1 MEDLEVIRIE
11 AGISTTRFSRVFD
24 MPERIWRRWQAETR
38 AGGRSTGAW
47 PRPAGE
53 GATELVVKHT

>member
-1 MEDLEVIRIE
+1 MIRIE